1 MTSPCLLFP
10 LHILGYKINIIVDC
24 RLLGS
29 SYEKTYLQ
37 SFPYRTDLKIYFSGF
52 LTSYCRFS
60 FEANGCRVVF
70 SVNVAGLLFANAVGI
85 FVTSILGKSDK
96 WKFYFSMIR
105 TIKRLLS
112 TFYQLKIND
121 SVHFMLKLQEYQIS
135 DDWIFLLLVT

>member
-1 MTSPCLLFP
+1 M
-10 LHILGYKINIIVDC
+10 
-24 RLLGS
+24 
-29 SYEKTYLQ
+29 
-37 SFPYRTDLKIYFSGF
+37 FS
-52 LTSYCRFS
+52 
-60 FEANGCRVVF
+60 E
-70 SVNVAGLLFANAVGI
+70 NVAGLLFANAVGI
-85 FVTSILGKSDK
+85 FVTSILGKRDK

>member
-1 MTSPCLLFP
+1 MSA
-10 LHILGYKINIIVDC
+10 LGFKLV
-24 RLLGS
+24 
-29 SYEKTYLQ
+29 EKTYLE

-121 SVHFMLKLQEYQIS
+121 SLHFMLKLHLQNRPAALSEENQPNYAQI
-135 DDWIFLLLVT
+135 